1 MAELGE
7 IIDTN
12 LNDGQD
18 AVNNVVPEVQLHANI
33 EPQPPLG
40 VLAND
45 PIAEMS
51 DMDAKAIAN
60 FIRNELIVPL
70 RLSLLIMAVFWSMLL
85 HGSPY
90 VFPVGAVFIFIA
102 SITCAKDIAGPLPP
116 SVRRSDLQLLEMR
129 LVCTWTQ

>member
-60 FIRNELIVPL
+60 FIVHLH
-70 RLSLLIMAVFWSMLL
+70 LL
-85 HGSPY
+85 
-90 VFPVGAVFIFIA
+90 FIFG
-102 SITCAKDIAGPLPP
+102 ITFVEL
-116 SVRRSDLQLLEMR
+116 SNSSN
-129 LVCTWTQ
+129 